1 LEDQSPRELC
11 DEKEEKIKLDPERA
25 IILIE
30 AALYVAG
37 HPLELSTIGSI
48 IGTRSKKRILEL
60 VRMLIDRYHQKSGAL
75 EILELTDG
83 RIVLQLKPEYVE
95 QVRRLATRPLLTH
108 GPLKTLS
115 YIAYRQP
122 ITQAQV
128 TDVRG
133 PQAYDHIRELE
144 NMGLINCDKLGRTK
158 VIKTTE
164 YFADYFNLS
173 HDPRLAKKQLEA
185 LFSEVEQKEPKK
197 AS

>member
-1 LEDQSPRELC
+1 MEEQPQQELS
-11 DEKEEKIKLDPERA
+11 EKEEKTQLDPELA
-25 IILIE
+25 IIFIE

-37 HPLELSTIGSI
+37 HPLELSTLGSI
-48 IGTRSKKRILEL
+48 IGTRSKKRVLKL
-60 VRMLIDRYHQKSGAL
+60 VKMLIDRYRQKSGAL

-95 QVRRLATRPLLTH
+95 RVRRLATRPLLTP

-122 ITQAQV
+122 VTQAQV

-144 NMGLINCDKLGRTK
+144 RMGLINCDKLGRTK

-173 HDPRLAKKQLEA
+173 HDPRLLKKQLEA
-185 LFSEVEQKEPKK
+185 LFEIFEKPTEKK
-197 AS
+197 P